1 MFNPEEEIQI
11 IGYTAENLDLYSQTV
26 IEQKLTELN
35 EELTLKNRYNKAINK
50 LDTIKKELERQVGF
64 CENEAQG
71 TVNDSKCRIAI
82 HFYKKLLDI
91 INER

>member
-11 IGYTAENLDLYSQTV
+11 IGYTAENLNLCSQII

-50 LDTIKKELERQVGF
+50 LETIKKELESKVNF
-64 CENEAQG
+64 CENEAKG
-71 TVNDSKCRIAI
+71 TTNDSKCRIAI

-91 INER
+91 INEK